1 MSTPRPL
8 GRYLL
13 AGGVLAVVVNVAINA
28 AVGHALYAKLA
39 TIGLTGDP
47 SITGDTVIGAFL
59 IGFFTLVIVAP
70 ATRREV
76 RSGRVRGG
84 KKLAL
89 PGWFARRPFVAAIA
103 GGLVSAVF
111 VGGGAVAVVAALGAS
126 PMTSHA
132 FIAFKIAFAGAWG
145 GLAAV
150 LVAALAA
157 AGEPEPADDPRWCR
171 DATPPAV
178 CYPFDYID
186 KGGLAVSSAPHGC
199 SGTPTWQLVVS
210 GIPDPAAV
218 RAALGDLLVRYPTLA
233 TRVQSLDALPDYA
246 KRFRYASAPTT
257 VDSMFELVDLRGRP
271 AGDLDALIQQ
281 VWDRHLDQ
289 FRDPPVSL
297 TMAITDDDH
306 CRLLFRQHHGIADGR
321 AFIGLLGDFAAF
333 VRARQAGETPAVEP
347 VGRRSELEALGL
359 SAGKHARYVIGGAG
373 SLTASIVKAIV
384 RPTSVLVQN
393 ESNDYTGANGS
404 VRWIVDD
411 AALEGWQRARKE
423 LGVSQS
429 ALFMAALFVA
439 AQRWHRDL
447 GRTLGRVNASLV
459 METRPRDGAFASFA
473 NHLAT
478 LEVDL
483 RLDRDLDPAGAAR
496 SLHAQL
502 KRQLDRGRPIKRLVF
517 ERAIVAG
524 MPLDKLRAFV
534 FDAKHPAFNLNLSN
548 LIPLDFPVLRGDGWT
563 VDEVLITTPVTPRN
577 GIALTVVHYNG
588 RVCFN
593 FNFTASVV
601 SAEQTT
607 ELARRFRDA
616 LAQLTGTTPTEP
628 ASAAACRV

>member
-8 GRYLL
+8 GRSLL

-233 TRVQSLDALPDYA
+233 TRVQSLDALPEYA

-289 FRDPPVSL
+289 FCDPPVSL

>member
-1 MSTPRPL
+1 MSTPRSL

-13 AGGVLAVVVNVAINA
+13 AGGVLAVLVNVAING
-28 AVGHALYAKLA
+28 AVGHALYAKLPA
-39 TIGLTGDP
+39 IALTGDP

-84 KKLAL
+84 RKLAL

-111 VGGGAVAVVAALGAS
+111 VGGGAVAVIAALGAS
-126 PMTSHA
+126 PMPSHT
-132 FIAFKIAFAGAWG
+132 FIVFKIAFAGVWG

-157 AGEPEPADDPRWCR
+157 AAEPEPADDARWCR

-178 CYPFDYID
+178 SYPFDYID

-199 SGTPTWQLVVS
+199 SGTPTWQLVVT
-210 GIPDPAAV
+210 GVPDPAAV
-218 RAALGDLLVRYPTLA
+218 RAALGDLLARYPTLG
-233 TRVQSLDALPDYA
+233 TRVQSLDAIPEYA
-246 KRFRYASAPTT
+246 RRFRYAAVPTT
-257 VDSMFELVDLRGRP
+257 IDSMFELVDLRGRP
-271 AGDLDALIQQ
+271 ASDLDALIQD

-289 FRDPPVSL
+289 FRDPPLSL
-297 TMAITDDDH
+297 TMAITDDGH

-333 VRARQAGETPAVEP
+333 VRARQAGETPAIDA

-359 SAGKHARYVIGGAG
+359 STGKHLHYVLGGAG
-373 SLTASIVKAIV
+373 SLAASIVKAIV

-393 ESNDYTGANGS
+393 ESNDYTGANGA

-447 GRTLGRVNASLV
+447 GRELGRVNASLV
-459 METRPRDGAFASFA
+459 METRPREGGFVSFA

-478 LEVDL
+478 LEVAL
-483 RLDRDLDPAGAAR
+483 ALSRELEPAAAAR

-502 KRQLDRGRPIKRLVF
+502 KRQLDRGRPVKRLVF

-548 LIPLDFPVLRGDGWT
+548 LIPLEFPVLAGDGWT

-601 SAEQTT
+601 TAAQTT